1 MQKEFE
7 DAKLSFAGQKERL
20 EEQITALV
28 KQLKEQDKEM
38 ESFRGN
44 YELEKKS
51 QKALNKEALDL
62 RKKFDKLDQEK
73 KHHKARQEKLAV
85 QSEEQK
91 KQIRAKEQE
100 YEKLKKKLKQ
110 YNNFYVTMLSQKNM
124 LEERLQNWEKA
135 FSFFG
140 IMGIETK
147 QS

>member
-1 MQKEFE
+1 MFHLKQEIRRKDNKEKKQNKPSPHKVSEDTFVRLQKEFE

-62 RKKFDKLDQEK
+62 RKNSTSSTKRRNITKQDKKNL
-73 KHHKARQEKLAV
+73 LF
-85 QSEEQK
+85 S
-91 KQIRAKEQE
+91 
-100 YEKLKKKLKQ
+100 LKNRKSR
-110 YNNFYVTMLSQKNM
+110 FVQKN
-124 LEERLQNWEKA
+124 K
-135 FSFFG
+135 S
-140 IMGIETK
+140 TK
-147 QS
+147 NLKRNSSSTIIFM